1 VFVYLIN
8 LFIWFNSSVVGMVRL
23 VQWYVLLVW
32 IISHWLVFSFFPFFN
47 VSFWWMNV
55 YFNEF
60 ITTVLL
66 VYFKKLLNK
75 LTCFPWKTI
84 LYFNHLN
91 IIKIKIHIIKMNHV
105 NSKKLNNL
113 DNQDRRGKP
122 NKPFQPNKTAQTK

>member
-1 VFVYLIN
+1 
-8 LFIWFNSSVVGMVRL
+8 
-23 VQWYVLLVW
+23 
-32 IISHWLVFSFFPFFN
+32 
-47 VSFWWMNV
+47 MNT

-75 LTCFPWKTI
+75 LTCFPGKSI

-91 IIKIKIHIIKMNHV
+91 TIKIKIHIIKMNHV

-113 DNQDRRGKP
+113 DIQDRRGKP
-122 NKPFQPNKTAQTK
+122 NNLWSQIIRSNQIQQYKPNKKFEPNQPVTTK